1 MPFLA
6 AVDELTDESTTESDE
21 LGLCGMAA
29 VAASLVRG
37 PIAVISAIASSD
49 KPTTTCI
56 SSAHCKGITATGSS
70 EGVVGVGLGS
80 VA

>member
-1 MPFLA
+1 MPLLA
-6 AVDELTDESTTESDE
+6 AVDDVTDESTTESDE

-37 PIAVISAIASSD
+37 PIAVIFAAAPSD

-56 SSAHCKGITATGSS
+56 SSAHCKGITATGFS
-70 EGVVGVGLGS
+70 EGVEGVGLGS
-80 VA
+80 VT

>member
-1 MPFLA
+1 LLLLPLLA

-37 PIAVISAIASSD
+37 PIAVIEKALMEVIV
-49 KPTTTCI
+49 
-56 SSAHCKGITATGSS
+56 
-70 EGVVGVGLGS
+70 ERGVSGWGCRFPR
-80 VA
+80 

>member
-1 MPFLA
+1 MPLLA
-6 AVDELTDESTTESDE
+6 AVDDVTDESTTESDE

-37 PIAVISAIASSD
+37 PIAVIFAAAPSD
-49 KPTTTCI
+49 KATTTCI
-56 SSAHCKGITATGSS
+56 SSAHCKGITATGLS
-70 EGVVGVGLGS
+70 ECVERIGLGG

>member
-29 VAASLVRG
+29 VAASFVRG
-37 PIAVISAIASSD
+37 PIAVIFAAASSD

-56 SSAHCKGITATGSS
+56 SSAHCKGITATIHSK
-70 EGVVGVGLGS
+70 GVVRVGLGS